1 MIIAVG
7 CDHAG
12 YEPPEGGYVP
22 ALVAFLEREGHR
34 VIHCGT
40 RGSESVDYPDFAARV
55 CRAILSGEAERGV
68 LLCGTGIGMSM
79 AANRFRGIRAAVCVD
94 EQMARLAR
102 EHNDA
107 NVLCMG
113 RRTMSLDQCLKVL
126 EVWLDTPFSGGERH
140 RRRIEKLDRPD
151 GELPLCG
158 TDCPCL

>member
-68 LLCGTGIGMSM
+68 LLCGTQRRERALHGAADHVAGPVSEGARGM
-79 AANRFRGIRAAVCVD
+79 A
-94 EQMARLAR
+94 
-102 EHNDA
+102 
-107 NVLCMG
+107 
-113 RRTMSLDQCLKVL
+113 
-126 EVWLDTPFSGGERH
+126 
-140 RRRIEKLDRPD
+140 
-151 GELPLCG
+151 
-158 TDCPCL
+158 